1 MCKCKEE
8 TWKMS
13 ERVQKNSSYLNGK
26 STVGTTT
33 RVKDTSTISGMC
45 PICIHDCP
53 VLCEISLS
61 AFRGREALYPE
72 PSQFGTSTA
81 AALKNYGLDW
91 SHFNIQASVFEAH
104 GIEENSDVAIF
115 PNVNLETKVGG
126 IPLKLPIMTG
136 AFGSTDVARV
146 HWEGLAIGAALSGV
160 MITIGENVCGMDTE
174 AKIEK
179 GKLTYSKELKRR
191 VDAFRKFW
199 DGKYGDVVIQT
210 NVEDQRLGIDVY
222 ALSKLEVNV
231 IERKWGQ
238 GAKAIG
244 GEVRIKN
251 LEKAILLKKRG
262 YIVIPD
268 PEDPT
273 VQQAFKEGVFNTFE
287 RHSRVG
293 IPKEK
298 PFIEDI
304 EWLRKQG
311 AKHVFLKTGAYRP
324 SAVAYTMKFASEAKI
339 EALSFDGA
347 GGGTGMSPVPMM
359 DEMSIPTVYLEAL
372 VLKCAQILK
381 KKGRHV
387 PDLVIAGGF
396 IEETSILKAIA
407 LSNFGKGPLIKAVLM
422 GRSPITAVMKS
433 SYFEKLAKE
442 AKLPRAFAE
451 RYGTTPDKFFIATP
465 ELKKKYSARFS
476 EIPLEAIGLYTYL
489 TDRVGVGLKQMMA
502 GARKWKLDLLD
513 RNDLMSLSE
522 RATKVTGIPMAD
534 EVEKGAIEKILE

>member
-1 MCKCKEE
+1 MFVVKGDKRV
-8 TWKMS
+8 S

-81 AALKNYGLDW
+81 GALKDYGLDW
-91 SHFNIQASVFEAH
+91 SHFNVQASVFEAH
-104 GIEENSDVAIF
+104 GIKKNSDIAIF
-115 PNVNLETKVGG
+115 PNVNAETKVGG

-174 AKIEK
+174 AKIEN

-199 DGKYGDVVIQT
+199 DGKHGDVVIQT

-273 VQQAFKEGVFNTFE
+273 VQQAFKEGVFRTFE

-339 EALSFDGA
+339 DALSFDGA

-387 PDLVIAGGF
+387 PDLVMAGGF

-407 LSNFGKGPLIKAVLM
+407 LSNFGEGPLVKAVLM

-433 SYFEKLAKE
+433 SYFEKLSKE
-442 AKLPRAFAE
+442 AKLPRVFAE

-465 ELKKKYSARFS
+465 ELKKKYGARFN

-522 RATKVTGIPMAD
+522 RAAKVTGIPMAD
-534 EVEKGAIEKILE
+534 EVEKGAIEKILG